1 MGSRKHINED
11 VNITA
16 WYFRNRRQLSTYP
29 KRMEWGGRSYTFSEG
44 LQYSISK
51 AGNTTRIF
59 DMTDGSLSYR
69 LQCTGAEGDAW
80 TLVAITEH
88 A

>member
-1 MGSRKHINED
+1 MASRTHINED

-44 LQYSISK
+44 VQYCITK
-51 AGNTTRIF
+51 AGSITRIF
-59 DMTDGSLSYR
+59 DMSDGSNNYR
-69 LQCTGAEGDAW
+69 LKCGADESNW
-80 TLVAITEH
+80 MLVAITEH

>member
-1 MGSRKHINED
+1 MGSRKHINEG

-51 AGNTTRIF
+51 AGSTTRIF
-59 DMTDGSLSYR
+59 DMTDGLSSFR
-69 LQCTGAEGDAW
+69 LQCTDADQNW
-80 TLVAITEH
+80 TLVAVTEH